1 MSTESNA
8 VSVAVRRLGEHLK
21 GVRSTSIPPTAGHGW
36 NAGLILHCAGPD
48 CRCKRGGNV
57 HPPVLMVLDPDRG
70 EYVKS
75 ECRCTARWAGDGD
88 GFSAGQICGRPVTHN
103 VADLWV
109 CEQHFKRL
117 RWWMHD
123 RDGRTT
129 AALLNQAHEVHKL
142 EAELARERHQ
152 EAMRHQRELAAQQ
165 RVLDRQRVLAED
177 VARAESSVVYY
188 AQRSDG
194 LIKIGTSR
202 NLEGR
207 LVTLKRDHGP
217 LKLLL
222 THGGGHKQEHEMH
235 VQFKTLRVEGEWF
248 TGGLALIEH
257 LARMRKAGDDMRPP
271 GLPDCVSRRI
281 VNGMLY
287 RARGEARLA
296 ARNAAAA

>member
-1 MSTESNA
+1 M
-8 VSVAVRRLGEHLK
+8 VEHLK
-21 GVRSTSIPPTAGHGW
+21 GVRSTSIPPTAGIGW
-36 NAGLILHCAGPD
+36 NAGLIMECKGTGCP
-48 CRCKRGGNV
+48 CKRGQNV
-57 HPPVLMVLDPDRG
+57 HPPVLMVFDATAG
-70 EYVKS
+70 EYVRS
-75 ECRCTARWAGDGD
+75 ECRCTARWAAAGE
-88 GFSAGQICGRPVTHN
+88 GFSAGQICGRRVTHN

-129 AALLNQAHEVHKL
+129 DALRHQAREEYKL
-142 EAELARERHQ
+142 EAEFARERDQ
-152 EAMRHQRELAAQQ
+152 KAMQHQRELAAQQ
-165 RVLDRQRVLAED
+165 RELDRQRVLAEEA
-177 VARAESSVVYY
+177 ARAESSVVYY

-235 VQFKTLRVEGEWF
+235 VQFKALRVEGEWF
-248 TGGLALIEH
+248 TGDLPLIEH
-257 LARMRKAGDDMRPP
+257 IASMRKAGDDSRPP
-271 GLPDCVSRRI
+271 GLPECVSRRI
-281 VNGMLY
+281 VNGMLN
-287 RARGEARLA
+287 RARAAARLA
-296 ARNAAAA
+296 GRNAAAA

>member
-1 MSTESNA
+1 MSTESTA
-8 VSVAVRRLGEHLK
+8 VSVAVRRPGEHLK
-21 GVRSTSIPPTAGHGW
+21 GVRSTDIPRTAGHGW

-57 HPPVLMVLDPDRG
+57 HPPVLMVLDPDSG

-129 AALLNQAHEVHKL
+129 AALLNQAHEVHRL
-142 EAELARERHQ
+142 ETKLARERHQ
-152 EAMRHQRELAAQQ
+152 EALQQQRELA
-165 RVLDRQRVLAED
+165 RERRDLDRQRILAEEA
-177 VARAESSVVYY
+177 ARAESSVVYY
-188 AQRSDG
+188 AQRPDG
-194 LIKIGTSR
+194 LIKVGTSR
-202 NLEGR
+202 SLAQR
-207 LVTLKRDHGP
+207 LLTLKRDHGV
-217 LKLLL
+217 LRLLA
-222 THGGGHKQEHEMH
+222 THGGGHKQEHEVH
-235 VQFKTLRVEGEWF
+235 VEFKALRVEGEWF
-248 TGGLALIEH
+248 RDDRPLIEH
-257 LARMRKAGDDMRPP
+257 IAKVRRSRDAMEGRD
-271 GLPDCVSRRI
+271 LPECVSVRT

-287 RARGEARLA
+287 RARAA
-296 ARNAAAA
+296 ARNADAA